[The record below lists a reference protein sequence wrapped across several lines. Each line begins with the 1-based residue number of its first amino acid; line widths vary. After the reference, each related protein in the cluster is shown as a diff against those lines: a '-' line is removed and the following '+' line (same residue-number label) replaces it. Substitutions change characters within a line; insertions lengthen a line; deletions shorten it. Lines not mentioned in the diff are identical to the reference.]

1 MQRDAFQNPAA
12 QSWKAFSRK
21 MFPSRNV
28 LAQNVIHCYEIPFPI
43 SSPTTLWLLH
53 ILKRISSFNI
63 VCGSHNT
70 EVRRYS
76 TLNSLQLEFLEKN
89 SQSDHVYTEKN
100 EIQCSLSL
108 NPNTVTHIYR
118 LV

>member
-1 MQRDAFQNPAA
+1 M
-12 QSWKAFSRK
+12 SLLKT
-21 MFPSRNV
+21 
-28 LAQNVIHCYEIPFPI
+28 VIYSSEIPFPI

-63 VCGSHNT
+63 VCASHNT

-76 TLNSLQLEFLEKN
+76 TLNSQQLEFFEKN
-89 SQSDHVYTEKN
+89 SQSDSAYTEKN
-100 EIQCSLSL
+100 EIQSGLSL
-108 NPNTVTHIYR
+108 HPNTVTHIYR